1 MGFGIIGGLDPR
13 IGTIKA
19 YQMNS
24 IRTPNGRKLNNPVA
38 IELTDCGDTMST
50 WIPGADK

>member
-24 IRTPNGRKLNNPVA
+24 DNRDEMKLRGRSVKKHDYHTL
-38 IELTDCGDTMST
+38 
-50 WIPGADK
+50 